1 MPNAAK
7 IAAAL
12 TMLVVV
18 PASFL
23 AQTKRKPKTQPKA
36 AAQTATPQPTPEATP
51 KTTNPPKRN
60 ERPGNGTASNN
71 PSAKPPY
78 VPVYFY
84 RFERPGFVYP
94 SIAIEH
100 DEAGKGQITFV
111 KDGNDI
117 AIADPIE
124 LSAVTMTNLK
134 NAFAALNFLDS
145 NENYQYPRDYSNLG
159 NVIITVQKDGRRR
172 EVKYNWT
179 DNKHAKFLADEYRRI
194 SNEYIWRFE
203 IVLAR
208 DNQPLSAPG
217 LIDQMDDYLKRQE
230 ISDPFHM
237 VPILRELANDER
249 IPLIARNHAAK
260 LAASIEKQK
269 K

>member
-1 MPNAAK
+1 MNLAAK
-7 IAAAL
+7 MATALVLITALPAA
-12 TMLVVV
+12 
-18 PASFL
+18 FL

-51 KTTNPPKRN
+51 KATTPAKRN
-60 ERPGNGTASNN
+60 ERPANG
-71 PSAKPPY
+71 SAAQTTKPPAY

-84 RFERPGFVYP
+84 RFERPGFTYP

-100 DEAGKGQITFV
+100 DDAGKGQIAFV
-111 KDGNDI
+111 KDGNDV

-124 LSAVTMTNLK
+124 LSAVTMTNLR

-145 NENYQYPRDYSNLG
+145 NENYQYPRDYSNMG
-159 NVIITVQKDGRRR
+159 NVIITVKKDGRQR

-179 DNKHAKFLADEYRRI
+179 DNKNAKFLADEYRRI
-194 SNEYIWRFE
+194 SNQYIWRFE
-203 IVLAR
+203 MTLAR
-208 DNQPLSAPG
+208 DNQPLSAPA
-217 LIDQMDDYLKRQE
+217 LMDQIDDYLKRQE
-230 ISDPFHM
+230 ISDPPQM
-237 VPILRELANDER
+237 LPLLRELSNDER

-260 LAASIEKQK
+260 MATAIEKLK